1 MPRNLSESVFD
12 LFSYARRGPGRRDRW
27 SPAETAQIART
38 VARSPEVMVK
48 VLSRGAT
55 HLSTVRKH
63 IDYIHRKGQID
74 LETDDGRTIGD
85 RNAAEEILTDW
96 DLEAD
101 EYRRSTRLGSTTPK
115 ASRLVYKLVLS
126 MPPGTP
132 PEKVLGAVRNFCR
145 EEFALKHRYAM
156 VLHTDEPHPH
166 VHVVVKAMSEDG
178 VRLNIRK
185 DTLRRWR
192 QGFAAHLRALGIE
205 ANATPRA
212 IRGEIRTS
220 KPDGIYRAQQRGES
234 RHMRERVEAIAVAM
248 SRDEKVME
256 PGRSK
261 LLETRRRVQHGWLA
275 IREAAMANGQLA
287 LAERIREFVSQMAPP
302 KTERERIA
310 DQLRWHSARVPNQ
323 ERQR

>member
-1 MPRNLSESVFD
+1 MPRNLSEPAFD

-27 SPAETAQIART
+27 SPAEIAQVART

-55 HLSTVRKH
+55 HLSAVRKH

-74 LETDDGRTIGD
+74 LETDDGQTIRD
-85 RNAAEEILTDW
+85 WNAAEEILIDW
-96 DLEAD
+96 DLEVD
-101 EYRRSTRLGSTTPK
+101 ECRRSTRLGSTTPK

-166 VHVVVKAMSEDG
+166 IHVVVKAMSEDG

-185 DTLRRWR
+185 DTLRQWR
-192 QGFAAHLRALGIE
+192 QGFAIHLRALGVE

-220 KPDGIYRAQQRGES
+220 KSDGIYRAQQRGDS
-234 RHMRERVEAIAVAM
+234 RHFRERVEAIAAAM
-248 SRDEKVME
+248 MRDEKVIE

-261 LLETRRRVQHGWLA
+261 LLETQRQVQRGWLA

-287 LAERIREFVSQMAPP
+287 LAERICEFVSQMAPP

-310 DQLRWHSARVPNQ
+310 DQLRRHSAWLPNQ